1 MSWHVLGAG
10 SLGGLWAARLFRG
23 GEPVRLI
30 LRDRTRLAQYRAG
43 GGLHL
48 TEGDTTSLYPLPAEA
63 PEAGNPIRRLI
74 LACKSYDAEEAI
86 ASVAARLEP
95 DAEILLLQNGL
106 GSQDAVAARVPRAR
120 CLRASTTEGAFRETD
135 FHVVAA
141 GAGQTWI
148 GDQLGTQAPPPWLDT
163 LTTLG
168 FTLRWTDDIDA
179 RLWRKLAINCAIN
192 PLTVLHRCRNGEL
205 RQHAS
210 EVADLCSEL
219 AALLEAMGLAPAAQ
233 GLQQEVEAVITATAN
248 NRSSMLQDVE
258 RGQRTEVSYLLGHA
272 LPIAQRLRL
281 PVPQLEALHQ
291 RLRAR
296 LEERGL
302 PVD

>member
-163 LTTLG
+163 LTALG

-210 EVADLCSEL
+210 EIADLCSEL

-281 PVPQLEALHQ
+281 PLPQLEALHQ

>member
-43 GGLHL
+43 GGLQL
-48 TEGDTTSLYPLPAEA
+48 SEGDTTSLYPLPAET

-74 LACKSYDAEEAI
+74 LACKSYDAEEAHRQRRR
-86 ASVAARLEP
+86 AP
-95 DAEILLLQNGL
+95 GTGAEILLLQTAWQPGCR
-106 GSQDAVAARVPRAR
+106 GRPVPRAR
-120 CLRASTTEGAFRETD
+120 CLRASTTEGAYRETD

-141 GAGQTWI
+141 GAGQIWI
-148 GDQLGTQAPPPWLDT
+148 GDQLGSHTPPPWLDT
-163 LTTLG
+163 LTQLG
-168 FTLRWTDDIDA
+168 FPVRWTEDIDA

-205 RQHAS
+205 RQHAA
-210 EVADLCSEL
+210 EVAALCDEL
-219 AALLEAMGLAPAAQ
+219 TALLEAMGLAPAAQ
-233 GLQQEVEAVITATAN
+233 GLQQEVEAVIAATAN

-258 RGQRTEVSYLLGHA
+258 RGQRTEVSHLLGHA
-272 LPIAQRLRL
+272 LPIADGCACRCRI
-281 PVPQLEALHQ
+281 
-291 RLRAR
+291 
-296 LEERGL
+296 
-302 PVD
+302 

>member
-43 GGLHL
+43 GGLQL
-48 TEGDTTSLYPLPAEA
+48 SEGDTTSLYPLPAET

-95 DAEILLLQNGL
+95 EAEILLLQNGL

-120 CLRASTTEGAFRETD
+120 CLRASTTEGAYRETD

-141 GAGQTWI
+141 GAGQIWI
-148 GDQLGTQAPPPWLDT
+148 GDQLGSHTPPPWLDT
-163 LTTLG
+163 LAQLG
-168 FTLRWTDDIDA
+168 FPVRWTDDIDA

-205 RQHAS
+205 RQHAA
-210 EVADLCSEL
+210 EVAALCDEL

-233 GLQQEVEAVITATAN
+233 GLQQEVEAVIVATAN

-258 RGQRTEVSYLLGHA
+258 RGQRTEVGHLLGHA
-272 LPIAQRLRL
+272 LPIAGRLRL
-281 PVPQLEALHQ
+281 PVPHLTDLQQ

-296 LEERGL
+296 LAERGL
-302 PVD
+302 PED

>member
-30 LRDRTRLAQYRAG
+30 LRDRTRLAQYRAR

-48 TEGDTTSLYPLPAEA
+48 TEGEITSLYPLPAET
-63 PEAGNPIRRLI
+63 PEAANPIRRLL
-74 LACKSYDAEEAI
+74 LACKSYDAEDAI

-95 DAEILLLQNGL
+95 EAEILLLQNGL
-106 GSQDAVAARVPRAR
+106 GSQDAVAARIPRAR

-148 GDQLGTQAPPPWLDT
+148 GDQLGSHTPPPWLET
-163 LTTLG
+163 LTALG
-168 FTLRWTDDIDA
+168 FPLRWTDDIDA

-205 RQHAS
+205 RQQLP
-210 EVADLCSEL
+210 EVTALCDEL
-219 AALLEAMGLAPAAQ
+219 VALLEAMGLAPAAQ
-233 GLQQEVEAVITATAN
+233 GLQQEVEAVIAATAH

-281 PVPQLEALHQ
+281 PVPHLTDVHQ
-291 RLRAR
+291 RLQAR
-296 LEERGL
+296 LAERGL

>member
-43 GGLHL
+43 GGLRL

-63 PEAGNPIRRLI
+63 PEAGNSIRRLI

-163 LTTLG
+163 LTALG

>member
-1 MSWHVLGAG
+1 VSWHVLGAG

-163 LTTLG
+163 LTALG

-210 EVADLCSEL
+210 EIADLCSEL

-233 GLQQEVEAVITATAN
+233 GLHQEVEAVIAATAN

-281 PVPQLEALHQ
+281 PVPQLESLYQ
-291 RLRAR
+291 RLQTR
-296 LEERGL
+296 LGERGL
-302 PVD
+302 PAN

>member
-30 LRDRTRLAQYRAG
+30 LRDRTRLAQYRAK

-48 TEGDTTSLYPLPAEA
+48 TEGQITSLYPLPAET
-63 PEAGNPIRRLI
+63 PEAGNPIRRLL

-95 DAEILLLQNGL
+95 EAEILLLQNGL
-106 GSQDAVAARVPRAR
+106 GSQDAVAARVPRVR
-120 CLRASTTEGAFRETD
+120 CLRASTTEGAFREAD

-148 GDQLGTQAPPPWLDT
+148 GDQLGSQVPPPWLDT
-163 LTTLG
+163 LAALG
-168 FTLRWTDDIDA
+168 IPVNWTDDIDA

-192 PLTVLHRCRNGEL
+192 PLTVLYRCRNGEL
-205 RQHAS
+205 RGHAA
-210 EVADLCSEL
+210 EVAALCDEL
-219 AALLEAMGLAPAAQ
+219 ATLLEAMGLAPAAQ
-233 GLQQEVEAVITATAN
+233 GLQQEVEAVIAATAN

-272 LPIAQRLRL
+272 LPIAERLRL
-281 PVPQLEALHQ
+281 PVPHLVDIHQ
-291 RLRAR
+291 RLQAR
-296 LEERGL
+296 LAERGL

>member
-1 MSWHVLGAG
+1 VSWHVLGAG

-48 TEGDTTSLYPLPAEA
+48 TEGDTTSLYPLPAET
-63 PEAGNPIRRLI
+63 PEAGTPIRRLI

-86 ASVAARLEP
+86 ARIAARLEP
-95 DAEILLLQNGL
+95 DTEILLLQNGL

-148 GDQLGTQAPPPWLDT
+148 GDQLGSQTPPTWLAT
-163 LTTLG
+163 LATLG
-168 FTLRWTDDIDA
+168 FPVRWTDDIDA

-192 PLTVLHRCRNGEL
+192 PLTVLYRCRNGEL
-205 RQHAS
+205 RQHAA

-233 GLQQEVEAVITATAN
+233 GLHQEVEAVIAATAN

-281 PVPQLEALHQ
+281 PVPQLAALHQ
-291 RLRAR
+291 RLQTR
-296 LEERGL
+296 LGERGL
-302 PVD
+302 PVE

>member
-1 MSWHVLGAG
+1 VSWHVLGAG

-43 GGLHL
+43 GGLRL
-48 TEGDTTSLYPLPAEA
+48 TEGDTTSLYPLPAET

-74 LACKSYDAEEAI
+74 LACKSYDAEDAI

-95 DAEILLLQNGL
+95 EAEVLLLQNGL

-141 GAGQTWI
+141 GAGQIWI
-148 GDQLGTQAPPPWLDT
+148 GDPLGTQASPPWLET
-163 LTTLG
+163 LANLG
-168 FTLRWTDDIDA
+168 FPVRWTDDIDA

-192 PLTVLHRCRNGEL
+192 PLTVLYRCRNGEL
-205 RQHAS
+205 GQHRA
-210 EVADLCSEL
+210 EVAALCNEL
-219 AALLEAMGLAPAAQ
+219 VVLLEAMDLAPAAQ
-233 GLQQEVEAVITATAN
+233 GLQQEVEAVIAATAN
-248 NRSSMLQDVE
+248 NRSSMLQDVD
-258 RGQRTEVSYLLGHA
+258 RGQRTEMSYLLGHA
-272 LPIAQRLRL
+272 LPIAERLRL
-281 PVPQLEALHQ
+281 AVPRLTDLQQ
-291 RLRAR
+291 RLQA
-296 LEERGL
+296 LLAERGL

>member
-63 PEAGNPIRRLI
+63 PDAGNPIRRLI

-141 GAGQTWI
+141 GAGQTWV
-148 GDQLGTQAPPPWLDT
+148 GDQLGSQSPPPWLVT
-163 LTTLG
+163 LAALG
-168 FTLRWTDDIDA
+168 IPVHWTDDIDA

-192 PLTVLHRCRNGEL
+192 PLTVLYRCRNGEL
-205 RQHAS
+205 RQHAA
-210 EVADLCSEL
+210 EVDDLCSEL

-233 GLQQEVEAVITATAN
+233 GLRQEVEAVIMATAN

-258 RGQRTEVSYLLGHA
+258 RAQRTEVSYLLGHA

-302 PVD
+302 PMD

>member
-48 TEGDTTSLYPLPAEA
+48 TEGDTTSLYPLPAET
-63 PEAGNPIRRLI
+63 PEAGTPIRRLI

-86 ASVAARLEP
+86 ARIAARLEP
-95 DAEILLLQNGL
+95 DTEILLLQNGL

-148 GDQLGTQAPPPWLDT
+148 GDQLGSQTPPTWLAT
-163 LTTLG
+163 LATLG
-168 FTLRWTDDIDA
+168 FPVRWTDDIDA

-210 EVADLCSEL
+210 EIADLCSEL

-233 GLQQEVEAVITATAN
+233 GLHQEVEAVIAATAN

-281 PVPQLEALHQ
+281 PVPQLESLYQ
-291 RLRAR
+291 RLQTR
-296 LEERGL
+296 LGERGL
-302 PVD
+302 PAN

>member
-163 LTTLG
+163 LTALG

-233 GLQQEVEAVITATAN
+233 GLQQEVEAVIAATAN

>member
-30 LRDRTRLAQYRAG
+30 LRDRTRLAQYRAK

-48 TEGDTTSLYPLPAEA
+48 TEGQITSLYPLPAET
-63 PEAGNPIRRLI
+63 PEAGNPIRRLL

-95 DAEILLLQNGL
+95 EAEILLLQNGL
-106 GSQDAVAARVPRAR
+106 GSQDAVAARVPRVR

-163 LTTLG
+163 LAALG
-168 FTLRWTDDIDA
+168 IPVHWTDDIDA

-192 PLTVLHRCRNGEL
+192 PLTVLYRCRNGEL
-205 RQHAS
+205 RGHAA
-210 EVADLCSEL
+210 EVAALCDEL

-233 GLQQEVEAVITATAN
+233 GLQQEVEAVIAATAN

-272 LPIAQRLRL
+272 LPIAERLRL
-281 PVPQLEALHQ
+281 PMPHLADVHQ
-291 RLRAR
+291 RLQVR
-296 LEERGL
+296 LAERGL

>member
-163 LTTLG
+163 LTALG

-219 AALLEAMGLAPAAQ
+219 TALLEAMGLAPAAQ
-233 GLQQEVEAVITATAN
+233 GLQQEVEAVIAATAN

-281 PVPQLEALHQ
+281 PLPQLEALHQ

>member
-163 LTTLG
+163 LTALG